1 MAETTKLILRGP
13 AIPPL
18 SMVYQKIENIVGNPT
33 TPFLKQAAGATA
45 VFIIPLTGGALGGM
59 QHLVSLQGTETVCFT
74 SMGREDSIDWL
85 SSTRSTKVLE
95 VTQIGASTRLKLQLV

>member
-18 SMVYQKIENIVGNPT
+18 SFTYQKIESIVGNPT

-45 VFIIPLTGGALGGM
+45 VFTIPLAGGALAGI

-74 SMGREDSIDWL
+74 SMGRDDIDWA
-85 SSTRSTKVLE
+85 SQPRSTKVLE
-95 VTQIGASTRLKLQLV
+95 VTQIAASTRLKLQLV